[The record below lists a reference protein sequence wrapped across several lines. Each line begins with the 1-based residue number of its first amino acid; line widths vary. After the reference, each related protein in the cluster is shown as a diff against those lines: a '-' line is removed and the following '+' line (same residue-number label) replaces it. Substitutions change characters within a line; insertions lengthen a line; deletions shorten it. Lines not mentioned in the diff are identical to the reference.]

1 MQPPFPILCFPT
13 SCDSPSKIAP
23 LLWRT
28 LKTRGV
34 VSSYYL
40 SAHYLDPLSNSE
52 RRFCISPPI
61 FVANFLTGSAAVAR
75 LMDPGLLQ
83 PIQPPHT
90 HSMIIH
96 ATSPQIEF
104 SRATRLRAPGM
115 ILVAQR
121 HAAYGMMQA
130 TGHDGHLCPVVA
142 GRKIVDHLL
151 RGWKYTSCSL
161 SRPSSGAFL
170 RRSSISRCSLP
181 RHSVHTRSTRFL
193 SLLLRGALFLMFA
206 RQLLMLF
213 TICQD
218 IGLRGNKNKLQQR
231 ARENSQIV
239 FPVIFYNLTVL
250 VTSLATCWN

>member
-1 MQPPFPILCFPT
+1 MANAQDARSCFFLLPIPTLSCSAQQQRTAISFLPSHLCREFPDWLGC
-13 SCDSPSKIAP
+13 SCA
-23 LLWRT
+23 
-28 LKTRGV
+28 
-34 VSSYYL
+34 
-40 SAHYLDPLSNSE
+40 
-52 RRFCISPPI
+52 
-61 FVANFLTGSAAVAR
+61 

-83 PIQPPHT
+83 PTQPPHAN
-90 HSMIIH
+90 SMIIH

-218 IGLRGNKNKLQQR
+218 IGLGGNENKLQQR
-231 ARENSQIV
+231 ARENLQIV
-239 FPVIFYNLTVL
+239 FPAIFYNLTIL
-250 VTSLATCWN
+250 MTSLATQYPV